1 MTFRR
6 ILALAVIAIAAPI
19 ASHAQANNPCGVG
32 YTYTPLPGGGF
43 QCIPITTS
51 APEIGASSS
60 IGGVAVLV
68 GGALMLRGRKRKV
81 ALSAEAVA

>member
-19 ASHAQANNPCGVG
+19 ASQAQTNPCGAG
-32 YTYTPLPGGGF
+32 FTYTPLPGGGF

-60 IGGVAVLV
+60 IGGVAVLL